1 MSEQLELPLFP
12 LPPQNTLMDNPDA
25 VRYEEGLSPDHQ
37 AAKRS
42 IARSATRFS
51 EAYGDLGGGMQTAAE
66 NVELSD
72 YYGEFIDG
80 FEPWKKDIDAAF
92 EQFDIARLSTDE
104 IHKMTKTDQELLA
117 LYFDHYVD
125 ALISRGHYLATPGAE
140 GSSLY
145 AEYPFANEQQA
156 TVYGRELLGFAQ
168 AIQLSEEYDLLHAKS
183 KDLKPK
189 SHDRNNFV
197 LNDRKKHG
205 EPVVAFDTRDQKLRV
220 KRQSRNSVPVA
231 S

>member
-1 MSEQLELPLFP
+1 MNDQLELDLFP
-12 LPPQNTLMDNPDA
+12 PPQKKELVENTDA
-25 VRYEEGLSPDHQ
+25 VRFEEGESPDHL
-37 AAKRS
+37 AVKRS

-51 EAYGDLGGGMQTAAE
+51 EAYGDLGGSMQTAAE

-72 YYGEFIDG
+72 RYGEFIDG
-80 FEPWKKDIDAAF
+80 FESWKKDIDAAF

-104 IHKMTKTDQELLA
+104 IHKMTKADQELLA

-125 ALISRGHYLATPGAE
+125 TLISRGHYLATPGAE

-168 AIQLSEEYDLLHAKS
+168 AIQLSAEYDLLHAKS

-189 SHDRNNFV
+189 SHDRNSFV
-197 LNDRKKHG
+197 LKDRKKHG
-205 EPVVAFDTRDQKLRV
+205 EPVVAFDTYDQKLRV
-220 KRQSRNSVPVA
+220 KRQPRVSIPVA